1 MGVRVTLTVELPADL
16 AAALTAQAQAN
27 GLELSQYVE
36 RLVREQVTP
45 HAEAALSPA
54 ERAAA
59 WRDSVRGLP
68 HTPPLSD
75 DSISRESIYGER

>member
-1 MGVRVTLTVELPADL
+1 MTVTIQVPSDIEADL
-16 AAALTAQAQAN
+16 VAQAREH

-36 RLVREQVTP
+36 RLLRGQVSP
-45 HAEAALSPA
+45 RVDSALSPA

-59 WRDSVRGLP
+59 WRESTRGLP

-75 DSISRESIYGER
+75 DAISRDSIYGDDGR

>member
-1 MGVRVTLTVELPADL
+1 MTIELLPETEAELSSL
-16 AAALTAQAQAN
+16 AAEQGLSLTRFVRRL
-27 GLELSQYVE
+27 LEGHVPGHDQ
-36 RLVREQVTP
+36 P
-45 HAEAALSPA
+45 MLSPV

-75 DSISRESIYGER
+75 EAFSRESIYDARG